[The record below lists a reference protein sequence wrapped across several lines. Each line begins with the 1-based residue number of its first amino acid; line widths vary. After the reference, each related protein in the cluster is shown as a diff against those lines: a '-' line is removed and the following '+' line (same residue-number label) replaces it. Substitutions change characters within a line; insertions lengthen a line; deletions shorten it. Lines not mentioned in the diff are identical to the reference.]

1 MTELDAPVFS
11 LSFSFIYELVFG
23 ASTLVKG
30 LGDVE
35 TFSYGFYNLRRPNK
49 KLTVSE
55 LKAPQ
60 SAICQPW
67 QTRKIRQRRFFHGL
81 PASFGSIVVFPA
93 SSGRVSSRASPT
105 LAS

>member
-35 TFSYGFYNLRRPNK
+35 TF
-49 KLTVSE
+49 LT
-55 LKAPQ
+55 LFTILGDPIKN
-60 SAICQPW
+60 
-67 QTRKIRQRRFFHGL
+67 
-81 PASFGSIVVFPA
+81 
-93 SSGRVSSRASPT
+93 
-105 LAS
+105 